1 MNRLIYPTPL
11 SGAVTPPP
19 SKSLLHRQ
27 LICSAQAGRLACPP
41 EDAAEDVLATFRGLH
56 ALLHQVA
63 PVIDCGESGS
73 TLRFLM
79 PLAMSWGKIG
89 TVFTGTPRL
98 LSRPLPGN
106 WGLRPTAAGLQVTR
120 SLTGGDYAVSGELTS
135 QLISGLL
142 MALPRCPRDSRL
154 LLQGPLSSR
163 PYVALTLSVLRRCG
177 ITIRET
183 DAGFFIPGNQRFA
196 PISPE
201 PEADWSAAAFWLAL
215 QALDCPIQVQG
226 LRDDSL
232 QGDRAAAGLCRH
244 LPDSIDLTDI
254 PDLLPPLALLAAL
267 TPGKHTRF
275 TGAAR
280 LRGKESDRLAAV
292 EAALNALGGQARQ
305 TPDGLEVWGQARLR
319 GGAADSCGDHRIAML
334 CACAAPFCQ
343 EPVLLHDANC
353 TAKSYPG
360 FWRDYCRLGGRI
372 EAYT

>member
-1 MNRLIYPTPL
+1 MNRLIHPVCL

-27 LICSAQAGRLACPP
+27 LICGAQAGCLNCPP
-41 EDAAEDVLATFRGLH
+41 EPSRDVLATFRGLE
-56 ALLHQVA
+56 ALLRQEA
-63 PVIDCGESGS
+63 PLVDCGESGS
-73 TLRFLM
+73 TLRFLL

-89 TVFTGTPRL
+89 AIFTGTPRL
-98 LSRPLPGN
+98 LARPLPGD

-120 SLTGGDYAVSGELTS
+120 SLTGGDYTASGEQTS

-142 MALPRCPRDSRL
+142 MALPRCHRDSRL
-154 LLQGPLSSR
+154 LLQGPLHSR
-163 PYVALTLSVLRRCG
+163 PYVTLTLSVLRRCG
-177 ITIRET
+177 IRITET
-183 DAGFFIPGNQRFA
+183 DGGFFIPGGQRFA

-201 PEADWSAAAFWLAL
+201 AEADWSAGAFWLVVRAL
-215 QALDCPIQVQG
+215 GCPVEVRG
-226 LRDDSL
+226 LLADSL

-244 LPDSIDLTDI
+244 LPDSVDLTDI

-267 TPGKHTRF
+267 TPEKHTRF

-305 TPDGLEVWGQARLR
+305 TPDGLEVWGLAHLQ
-319 GGAADSCGDHRIAML
+319 GGPADSCGDHRIAML

-343 EPVLLHDANC
+343 EPVLLHDADC

-360 FWRDYCRLGGRI
+360 FWRDYLRLGGRI
-372 EAYT
+372 EEYT